1 MHKTCVAPKQ
11 SVRNTG
17 QKSAFLSHRTGLAS
31 VCKLQKIIRLS
42 SACYDSNA
50 GTLAEPKSVLFVAT
64 GPFRF
69 HPWFIGLALLGAN
82 PMNQG

>member
-17 QKSAFLSHRTGLAS
+17 QKSAFLTHRTGLAS
-31 VCKLQKIIRLS
+31 VCKLQKIIRLW
-42 SACYDSNA
+42 SACCDSNA
-50 GTLAEPKSVLFVAT
+50 GTLAEPKSVLFAT
-64 GPFRF
+64 GPLWF